1 MIRPTRPWARAD
13 AYCASGGDWDQPSL
27 DSLLRDAAHRRSDAV
42 ALVDGDRR
50 WTTGELDAHS
60 GSLAASLAQRGVGL
74 GDAVAW
80 QLPNCAEAV
89 VALRA
94 CWRLGAIAVPIHHGF
109 TGTEVERLLAATTP
123 SAVLDAEVIAA
134 TITGSTTSASSAAAE
149 LAPVP
154 GDALGAVLFTSGSS
168 GTPKGVLHTQ
178 HTLAYKA
185 RTMAAVHGLGPDD
198 VVLMPA
204 PLAHV
209 SGMLNGVTLPGVV
222 PFRTVVMRRWDAAD
236 ALDLVE
242 REGVT
247 FMIGPPTF
255 FVAMMQN
262 ANFTSQRVASL
273 RLVSSGGAGVTE
285 AFVETA
291 SERLGCVVKRTYG
304 STETPTVAT
313 SRPDDPPAAARQ
325 HDGRAIASV
334 ELRVADSGE
343 LEVRGAEMFC
353 GYLDPAANDAAFT
366 TDGFY
371 RTGDLATLT
380 DDGWL
385 NIVGRI
391 ADVIIRGGENISAAE
406 VEAHLEAHPAI
417 AQAVAV
423 GAPDDLMGERV
434 HAFVTRAA
442 DDSTPIDV
450 AWARAWFAQ
459 RGVAK
464 YKTPERIEVLD
475 TFPVLATGKP
485 DRAALRTLARSVD
498 RH

>member
-1 MIRPTRPWARAD
+1 
-13 AYCASGGDWDQPSL
+13 
-27 DSLLRDAAHRRSDAV
+27 
-42 ALVDGDRR
+42 
-50 WTTGELDAHS
+50 
-60 GSLAASLAQRGVGL
+60 
-74 GDAVAW
+74 VAW

-89 VALRA
+89 VAMRA
-94 CWRLGAIAVPIHHGF
+94 CWRLGAIAVPLHHGF
-109 TGTEVERLLAATTP
+109 TGAEVARLLDATEP
-123 SAVLDAEVIAA
+123 SVVLDDVTVRNESQ
-134 TITGSTTSASSAAAE
+134 THSPLERSG
-149 LAPVP
+149 APTVS
-154 GDALGAVLFTSGSS
+154 GEALGAVLFTSGSS

-185 RTMAAVHGLGPDD
+185 RTMAQVHGLGPDD

-222 PFRTVVMRRWDAAD
+222 PFRTVVMRRWDAGD
-236 ALDLVE
+236 ALELVE

-255 FVAMMQN
+255 FVAMLQSSRFS
-262 ANFTSQRVASL
+262 ADRVASL

-285 AFVETA
+285 AFVEMA

-313 SRPDDPPAAARQ
+313 SRPDDPADAARL

-353 GYLDPAANDAAFT
+353 GYLDAAANDTAFT
-366 TDGFY
+366 DDGFY

-380 DDGWL
+380 ADGWL

-391 ADVIIRGGENISAAE
+391 ADVIIRGGENIAAAE
-406 VEAHLEAHPAI
+406 VEAALEAHPSI
-417 AQAVAV
+417 SQAVAV
-423 GAPDDLMGERV
+423 GVPDDVMGERV
-434 HAFVTRAA
+434 LAFVVAENA
-442 DDSTPIDV
+442 EHLDV
-450 AWARAWFAQ
+450 EWCRSWFAQ
-459 RGVAK
+459 REVARF
-464 YKTPERIEVLD
+464 KTPEHVVVVDAL
-475 TFPVLATGKP
+475 PLLATGKP
-485 DRAALRTLARSVD
+485 DRTALRAEAARLVGP
-498 RH
+498 R